1 MQDTASVY
9 YKYTSVTTSTAN
21 GITDVYLNVIVL
33 YSYCSSCSSCSKF
46 TVVTES
52 KSLYMISKQ
61 FVNSTAVSVC
71 THVFYLVSP
80 TRNILVL
87 PKIPSIP
94 QWVWFSISS
103 TFNPFSS
110 CLSFLLQLSLHN
122 CVPLNGQKYVDSSGH
137 SLLYFLFRRKNKN
150 KREKSES
157 LNFLPKNQLN

>member
-9 YKYTSVTTSTAN
+9 YKYTSVTISTAN
-21 GITDVYLNVIVL
+21 GITDVYPNVIVL

-46 TVVTES
+46 TVVTEI

-110 CLSFLLQLSLHN
+110 CF
-122 CVPLNGQKYVDSSGH
+122 
-137 SLLYFLFRRKNKN
+137 FLFTTTQFTQLCTIKWTKVCGQLR
-150 KREKSES
+150 SQ
-157 LNFLPKNQLN
+157 FTVLPV